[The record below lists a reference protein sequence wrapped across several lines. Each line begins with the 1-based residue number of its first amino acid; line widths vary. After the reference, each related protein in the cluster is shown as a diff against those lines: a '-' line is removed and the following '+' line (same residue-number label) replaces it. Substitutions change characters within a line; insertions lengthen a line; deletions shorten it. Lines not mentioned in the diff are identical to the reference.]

1 MSAAIAST
9 ATRSE
14 LEASARD
21 SAGPLKESGASL
33 AKVKQL
39 VAEIL
44 APKVIDVDLKAE
56 YPQEFL
62 RALGAAGGYAGAA
75 AAESGGNG
83 LGLKHVIRVME
94 EASKLCLSTG
104 FLIWCQTAC
113 ARYIQMSD
121 NSALKE
127 NFLPRLLR
135 GEVLAGTGL
144 SNTVKSCDTIED
156 FRLSAKKVDGGYV
169 INGVLPWVSNLG
181 PTHYFATGCPVE
193 GQGKGDDAL
202 VFILVDCSQPGFK
215 LVDCAHFVALDGTRT
230 LACHFRDAFVPNA
243 MVLSHPGQSAAYVR
257 RIKPGMILAQMGMGL
272 GLIEACVDMMKQSN
286 KTHAH
291 VNQFLDDQA
300 GDIDAALQEA
310 RAATYA
316 LADAISANPQ
326 ADVVLDILKLRLAGG
341 EYAVKAAHAA
351 MLHMG
356 AKGYLQKSPAQRRL
370 RESYFIAI
378 VTPAT
383 KHLRREIA
391 RIEQAAAAP
400 TCVAA

>member
-1 MSAAIAST
+1 MSANFAFAAASPVRKT
-9 ATRSE
+9 SAHDFTGQ
-14 LEASARD
+14 LEAS
-21 SAGPLKESGASL
+21 SASL
-33 AKVKQL
+33 ATVKKL
-39 VAEIL
+39 IADML

-56 YPQEFL
+56 YPQAFL
-62 RALGAAGGYAGAA
+62 RALGAAGGYAGAVA
-75 AAESGGNG
+75 PEFGGNG
-83 LGLKHVIRVME
+83 LGLKHVIQVME

-121 NSALKE
+121 NSALKAA
-127 NFLPRLLR
+127 FLPRIAR
-135 GEVLAGTGL
+135 GELLVGTGL

-156 FRLSAKKVDGGYV
+156 FRLSAKKVEGGYV

-193 GQGKGDDAL
+193 GQARGDDAL
-202 VFILVDCSQPGFK
+202 VFVLVDCRQPGFK

-230 LACHFRDAFVPNA
+230 LACHFRDAFVPDT

-291 VNQFLDDQA
+291 VNQYLDDQA
-300 GDIDAALQEA
+300 GDIEAALQKA
-310 RAATYA
+310 RAAAYA
-316 LADAISANPQ
+316 LADALSGNPQ
-326 ADVVLDILKLRLAGG
+326 ADVVLAILKLRLAGG

-391 RIEQAAAAP
+391 RIEGTA
-400 TCVAA
+400 